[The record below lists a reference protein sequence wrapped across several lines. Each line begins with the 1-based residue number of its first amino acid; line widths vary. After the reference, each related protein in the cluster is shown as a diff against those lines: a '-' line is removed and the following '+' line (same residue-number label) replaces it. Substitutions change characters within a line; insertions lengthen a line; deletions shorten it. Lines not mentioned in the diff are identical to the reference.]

1 MTKLY
6 QRSRRQPPDV
16 RCRRLQIVPTELRFT
31 APTQVGGAYKF
42 EGYAVKWATTNSHGE
57 RFQKGAFSDL
67 INSGKQ
73 IHMYYNHGYLDWFS
87 GASARRIGKW
97 VGLTEDDIGLLVQGE
112 LTPNLSLANDV
123 AAMLQHGTV
132 DGLSIAFYEPNPMDM
147 MQDATGATVIN
158 RVDLYEI
165 SVVDEP
171 SDTTARITPTT
182 EAIDAVRSADDASN
196 LLRNMGLSR
205 VDADALLARLDDV
218 LHVPNK
224 HNTYQAVLDALPE
237 F

>member
-1 MTKLY
+1 MNKLH
-6 QRSRRQPPDV
+6 QRSRKQPPDV
-16 RCRRLQIVPTELRFT
+16 RCRRMQILPTELRFT
-31 APTQVGGAYKF
+31 PPVQAGGAFKF
-42 EGYAVKWATTNSHGE
+42 EGYAVKWATVNSHGE
-57 RFQKGAFSDL
+57 RFNKGAFADL
-67 INSGKQ
+67 ITSAKQ

-87 GASARRIGKW
+87 GANARRIGKW
-97 VGLTEDDIGLLVQGE
+97 LILAEDDIGLLVQGE

-132 DGLSIAFYEPNPMDM
+132 DGLSIAFYEPNPMDV
-147 MQDATGATVIN
+147 MQDATGAYVIN

-171 SDTTARITPTT
+171 SDTSARITPTT
-182 EAIDAVRSADDASN
+182 EAIDAVRSADDAN
-196 LLRNMGLSR
+196 DLLRNMGLSR

-224 HNTYQAVLDALPE
+224 QSQYQSVLDALPE